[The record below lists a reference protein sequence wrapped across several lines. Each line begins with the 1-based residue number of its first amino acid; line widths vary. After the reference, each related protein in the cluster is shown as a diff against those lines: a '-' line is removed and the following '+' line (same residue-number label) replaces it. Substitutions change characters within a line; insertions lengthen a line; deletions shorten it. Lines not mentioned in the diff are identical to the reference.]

1 MSYYFSIRREVER
14 IKPIVDFIRDTLNYS
29 EKEKAINILDLI
41 KKLDIK
47 IKYDKEI
54 TRPIFIVV
62 GKKSYIK
69 VKKHEQLFDKKW
81 KSALVRF
88 SLYSLWVAQGGEYPI
103 PSNISYLITQ
113 AGRELLIPSYSFLH
127 DIKEITK
134 EQRKLYPENI
144 YWLSIKYQVSEKDI
158 YNKGYRMGV
167 FKTMFDS

>member
-14 IKPIVDFIRDTLNYS
+14 IKPIVDFIRNILNYS
-29 EKEKAINILDLI
+29 EKERAINILDLI

-47 IKYDKEI
+47 IKYDKGI
-54 TRPIFIVV
+54 TRPIFIVIEN
-62 GKKSYIK
+62 KPYIK
-69 VKKHEQLFDKKW
+69 IKEQEQLLDKKW

-134 EQRKLYPENI
+134 EQRKLYPEDI

>member
-14 IKPIVDFIRDTLNYS
+14 IKPIVDFIRDTLDYNKR
-29 EKEKAINILDLI
+29 EKTINILDLI

-62 GKKSYIK
+62 GNKPYIK
-69 VKKHEQLFDKKW
+69 VKEQEQLFDKKW
-81 KSALVRF
+81 KSVLVRF
-88 SLYSLWVAQGGEYPI
+88 SLYSLWVAQGGKYPI
-103 PSNISYLITQ
+103 PSNISYLIIQ
-113 AGRELLIPSYSFLH
+113 AGRELLIPSYLFLH

-134 EQRKLYPENI
+134 EQRKLYPEDI

-158 YNKGYRMGV
+158 YSKGYRMGV
-167 FKTMFDS
+167 FKTMFD

>member
-62 GKKSYIK
+62 GKKPYIK

-81 KSALVRF
+81 KSVLVRL

-134 EQRKLYPENI
+134 EQRKLYPEDV

-167 FKTMFDS
+167 FKSMFD

>member
-62 GKKSYIK
+62 GKKPYIK
-69 VKKHEQLFDKKW
+69 IK
-81 KSALVRF
+81 
-88 SLYSLWVAQGGEYPI
+88 
-103 PSNISYLITQ
+103 NMN
-113 AGRELLIPSYSFLH
+113 SYS
-127 DIKEITK
+127 IKNGN
-134 EQRKLYPENI
+134 LYWFALAFI
-144 YWLSIKYQVSEKDI
+144 LY
-158 YNKGYRMGV
+158 G
-167 FKTMFDS
+167 

>member
-62 GKKSYIK
+62 GKKPYIK

-81 KSALVRF
+81 KSVLVRL
-88 SLYSLWVAQGGEYPI
+88 SLYSLWIAQGGEYPI

-134 EQRKLYPENI
+134 EQRKLYPEDI